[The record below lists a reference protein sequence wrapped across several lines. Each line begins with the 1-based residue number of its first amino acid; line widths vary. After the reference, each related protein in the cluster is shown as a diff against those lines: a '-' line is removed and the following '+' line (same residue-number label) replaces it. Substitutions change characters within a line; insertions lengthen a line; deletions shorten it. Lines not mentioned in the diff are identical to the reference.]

1 MRTIKRLPSKEKLV
15 EIIEASGSGSTA
27 YFGYPEFKNGLYLQQ
42 DSEEFAS
49 FVHYVASKLPP
60 AMLSL
65 DLGTASGGQT
75 KFLRDYYSCDKTIV
89 LDIGLHPNFVEW
101 QRIKPL
107 VNSDIILEIIDD
119 SHSPKVAAQLLPFS
133 GQIDFAYV
141 DGDHSY
147 RGLKKDIFLVRELLR
162 VGGYLVLHDT
172 LAVPD
177 CKRVYDELLAS
188 RQFGLIRNFDFR
200 FGISI
205 WQKRIELKSHPI
217 NRRFGWGNI

>member
-1 MRTIKRLPSKEKLV
+1 MRTIKPLPSKAKLI
-15 EIIEASGSGSTA
+15 ELIEAAGSGSMS
-27 YFGYPEFKNGLYLQQ
+27 YFGYPELKNGLYLQQ

-60 AMLSL
+60 ATLSL

-75 KFLRDYYSCDKTIV
+75 KFLRDYYSCDKTII
-89 LDIGLHPNFVEW
+89 LDIGLHPNFKEW
-101 QRIKPL
+101 ARIKPT
-107 VNSDIILEIIDD
+107 VNSDIILELIDD
-119 SHSPKVAAQLLPFS
+119 SHSPTVAAKLEQFA
-133 GQIDFAYV
+133 GQIDFAFV

-162 VGGYLVLHDT
+162 VGGYLILHDT

-188 RQFGLIRNFDFR
+188 PLFGLIRNFDFR

-205 WQKRIELKSHPI
+205 WQLKGELKSNEI
-217 NRRFGWGNI
+217 NRRFGIGKI

>member
-1 MRTIKRLPSKEKLV
+1 MRTIKPLPPKAELIKL
-15 EIIEASGSGSTA
+15 IEAAGSGSTA
-27 YFGYPEFKNGLYLQQ
+27 HFGYPELKDGLFLQQ
-42 DSEEFAS
+42 DPEEFAS
-49 FVHYVASKLPP
+49 FVHFVASELPP
-60 AMLSL
+60 AALSL

-101 QRIKPL
+101 ARIKPQ

-119 SHSPKVAAQLLPFS
+119 SHSPKVATQLAPFT

-162 VGGYLVLHDT
+162 LGGYLVLHDT
-172 LAVPD
+172 LAVPE
-177 CKRVYDELLAS
+177 CKRVYDELLS
-188 RQFGLIRNFDFR
+188 SPYFVLIRNFDYR

-205 WQKRIELKSHPI
+205 WQKKGGRKSSPI
-217 NRRFGWGNI
+217 NRRFGIGKI